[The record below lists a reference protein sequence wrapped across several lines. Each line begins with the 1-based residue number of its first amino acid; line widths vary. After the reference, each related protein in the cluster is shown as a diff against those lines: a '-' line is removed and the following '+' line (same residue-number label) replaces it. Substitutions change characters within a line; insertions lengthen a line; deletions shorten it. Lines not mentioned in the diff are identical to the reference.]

1 MGKPHG
7 SVVPWI
13 VGAVAILLAASL
25 GAQAGPV
32 LELKLGHVVP
42 ETHAYHL
49 GAIAFAKLIE
59 QRTDGRVRITVYPAG
74 QLATGERALL
84 EQVQLGA
91 ADLAVTAT
99 GVLSGF
105 VPEFAVV
112 DLPFLFRDY
121 AHASKVLDGPVGDQ
135 LLAMLERAGLKGLA
149 FWENGFRHFTNSV
162 RPINRP
168 EDLRGLK
175 IRTMENPI
183 HIDAVRQLGALP
195 TPMAWPIYTELQTKV
210 LDGQENPIAIIY
222 VSKFWEVQK
231 YVALTGHFY
240 SAAPLTM
247 NLRRFNSLPP
257 DVQHTFVQTARQ
269 VALYERSLIRNQERQ
284 QLEELK
290 QRGMIVT
297 VPDRAAFRRAMQPV
311 YEKYFQ
317 RFPIWREIVRK
328 IGQDP

>member
-1 MGKPHG
+1 MRQG
-7 SVVPWI
+7 VRVALRWA
-13 VGAVAILLAASL
+13 AVLCAALLTSGVSL
-25 GAQAGPV
+25 GAPAR

-42 ETHAYHL
+42 DTHAYHL

-59 QRTDGRVRITVYPAG
+59 QRTDGRVQIAVFPAG

-91 ADLAVTAT
+91 VDLTVTAT

-121 AHASKVLDGPVGDQ
+121 AHASKVLDGLVGDR
-135 LLAMLERAGLKGLA
+135 LLGLLERTGLKGLA

-162 RPINRP
+162 RPIQRP

-195 TPMAWPIYTELQTKV
+195 TPMAWPIYTELQTRV
-210 LDGQENPIAIIY
+210 IDGQENPVAIIY
-222 VSKFWEVQK
+222 VSRFWEVQRFL
-231 YVALTGHFY
+231 ALTGHFY
-240 SAAPLTM
+240 SAAPITM
-247 NLRRFNSLPP
+247 NLQRFNALAPEL
-257 DVQHTFVQTARQ
+257 QALFVRTARE
-269 VALYERSLIRNQERQ
+269 VARYERSLIRNQERQ
-284 QLEELK
+284 QLEELR
-290 QRGMIVT
+290 QRGMVIT
-297 VPDRAAFRRAMQPV
+297 TPSRDAFRRAMEPV
-311 YEKYFQ
+311 YEKYFRQ
-317 RFPIWREIVRK
+317 YPMWRDVVRK
-328 IGQDP
+328 IEQTE

>member
-1 MGKPHG
+1 MTAGTSSSP
-7 SVVPWI
+7 
-13 VGAVAILLAASL
+13 AAP
-25 GAQAGPV
+25 AGPEF
-32 LELKLGHVVP
+32 ELKLGHVVP
-42 ETHAYHL
+42 DTHAYHL

-59 QRTDGRVRITVYPAG
+59 QRTNGRVRITVFPAG

-121 AHASKVLDGPVGDQ
+121 SHASKVLDGPVGER

-183 HIDAVRQLGALP
+183 HIDALRQLGALP
-195 TPMAWPIYTELQTKV
+195 TPMAWPIYTELQTRV
-210 LDGQENPIAIIY
+210 IDGQENPVAIIY
-222 VSKFWEVQK
+222 VSRFWEVQK
-231 YVALTGHFY
+231 FLALSGHFY

-247 NLRRFNSLPP
+247 NLRRFKALPP
-257 DVQHTFVQTARQ
+257 DVQNLFVTTARQ
-269 VALYERSLIRNQERQ
+269 VALYERSLIRNQEKQ
-284 QLEELK
+284 QLEELR
-290 QRGMIVT
+290 QRGMVVST
-297 VPDRAAFRRAMQPV
+297 PDRSAFRRAMQPV
-311 YEKYFQ
+311 YEKYFGQ
-317 RFPIWREIVRK
+317 YPVWRDLVRQ
-328 IGQDP
+328 ISQTE

>member
-1 MGKPHG
+1 MAVTRVLAFR
-7 SVVPWI
+7 SV
-13 VGAVAILLAASL
+13 GMLLALVLVAPA
-25 GAQAGPV
+25 GAAAVPEV
-32 LELKLGHVVP
+32 DLKLGHVVP

-59 QRTDGRVRITVYPAG
+59 QRTTGRVRITVFPAG
-74 QLATGERALL
+74 QLAAGERALL
-84 EQVQLGA
+84 EQVQLGL

-121 AHASKVLDGPVGDQ
+121 AHVSKVLDGPVGER
-135 LLAMLERAGLKGLA
+135 LLNMLERAGLKGLA

-162 RPINRP
+162 RPITRP

-183 HIDAVRQLGALP
+183 HIDAIRQLGALP
-195 TPMAWPIYTELQTKV
+195 TPMAWPIYTELQTRV
-210 LDGQENPIAIIY
+210 IDGQENPVAIIY

-231 YVALTGHFY
+231 YVALSGHFY
-240 SAAPLTM
+240 SPAPITM
-247 NLRRFNSLPP
+247 SLRRFNALPP
-257 DVQHTFVQTARQ
+257 DLQRLFVTTARE
-269 VALYERSLIRNQERQ
+269 VALYERSLIRNQEKQ

-290 QRGMIVT
+290 QRGMVVT
-297 VPDRAAFRRAMQPV
+297 SPDKALFRRAMQPV
-311 YEKYFQ
+311 YEKYFAQ
-317 RFPIWREIVRK
+317 YPVWRDLVRQ
-328 IGQDP
+328 IAQTE

>member
-1 MGKPHG
+1 MGKAHRPP
-7 SVVPWI
+7 VPRMLT
-13 VGAVAILLAASL
+13 AIALLLLASF

-42 ETHAYHL
+42 DTHAYHL

-59 QRTDGRVRITVYPAG
+59 QRTGGNVRITVYPAG

-121 AHASKVLDGPVGDQ
+121 AHASKVLDGPVGEQ

-222 VSKFWEVQK
+222 VSKFWEVQR

-240 SAAPLTM
+240 SAAPITM
-247 NLRRFNSLPP
+247 NLRRFNSLPS
-257 DVQHTFVQTARQ
+257 DVQRTFIHTARQ
-269 VALYERSLIRNQERQ
+269 VALYQRSLIRNQERQ
-284 QLEELK
+284 QLEALK
-290 QRGMIVT
+290 QHGMIVT
-297 VPDRAAFRRAMQPV
+297 VPDREAFRRAMQPV
-311 YEKYFQ
+311 YDKYFQ
-317 RFPIWREIVRK
+317 QFPIWRQIVQK
-328 IGQDP
+328 IDQQH

>member
-1 MGKPHG
+1 MRDRRFAPAL
-7 SVVPWI
+7 W
-13 VGAVAILLAASL
+13 LAAVCAAALVSGLAL
-25 GAQAGPV
+25 GAPPPV
-32 LELKLGHVVP
+32 ELKLGHVVP
-42 ETHAYHL
+42 DTHAYHL
-49 GAIAFAKLIE
+49 GSIAFAKLLE

-121 AHASKVLDGPVGDQ
+121 AHASKVLDGPVGER
-135 LLAMLERAGLKGLA
+135 LLGLLERAGLKGLA

-162 RPINRP
+162 RPIQRP
-168 EDLRGLK
+168 DDLRGLK

-195 TPMAWPIYTELQTKV
+195 TPMAWPIYTELQTRV
-210 LDGQENPIAIIY
+210 IDGQENPIAIVY
-222 VSKFWEVQK
+222 VSKFWEVQRFL
-231 YVALTGHFY
+231 ALTGHFY

-247 NLRRFNSLPP
+247 SLRRFNALPP
-257 DVQHTFVQTARQ
+257 DLQRLFVQTARE
-269 VALYERSLIRNQERQ
+269 VARYERSLIRNQERQ

-290 QRGMIVT
+290 QRGMVVT
-297 VPDRAAFRRAMQPV
+297 TPDREAFRRAMQPV
-311 YEKYFQ
+311 YDKYFAQ
-317 RFPIWREIVRK
+317 YPLWRELVRQ
-328 IGQDP
+328 IDRTE